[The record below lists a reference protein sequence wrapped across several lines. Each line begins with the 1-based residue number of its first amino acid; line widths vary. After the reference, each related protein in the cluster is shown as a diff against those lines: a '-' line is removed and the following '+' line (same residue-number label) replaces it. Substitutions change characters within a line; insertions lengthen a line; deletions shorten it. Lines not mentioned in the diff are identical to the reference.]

1 MNIQKYVIDKHFKY
15 MQYHDMSHY
24 QWYVKWIYKYI
35 LKTYKSIFIMIL
47 ITDYIDYMTNEEF
60 NFYWLHV
67 PKLVTCFSSS
77 IRGNRNVSFL
87 RIIIPST
94 MLLMCV
100 IVVSKRSLTVVVLH
114 YLMRYRHGKSA
125 FQISRNQGIWIEHE
139 LCSMQCFRSFS

>member
-15 MQYHDMSHY
+15 IQYHDIANLSHY
-24 QWYVKWIYKYI
+24 QWYVKWICKYI
-35 LKTYKSIFIMIL
+35 FKNCKPIFTTIL
-47 ITDYIDYMTNEEF
+47 ITGYMRNEKF

-67 PKLVTCFSSS
+67 PKSVTCFSSS

-94 MLLMCV
+94 ILLMCV
-100 IVVSKRSLTVVVLH
+100 IIVSKLSLTVAVLC
-114 YLMRYRHGKSA
+114 YLLWYRHGKSA

>member
-1 MNIQKYVIDKHFKY
+1 MNIQKYVTDKALNKWFVNL
-15 MQYHDMSHY
+15 SHY

-67 PKLVTCFSSS
+67 PKSVTCFSSS

-100 IVVSKRSLTVVVLH
+100 IIVSKLSLTVAVL
-114 YLMRYRHGKSA
+114 YYSTRNRHSKFA
-125 FQISRNQGIWIEHE
+125 FQISRNQGIWIEHD
-139 LCSMQCFRSFS
+139 LCSM